1 MIDNWLD
8 VGGWGR
14 EIIIAYGVSLWVFLE
29 WVIPDVYIK
38 NNRTKQNMF

>member
-14 EIIIAYGVSLWVFLE
+14 EIIIAYGVSRVFLE